1 MTKHGRSAD
10 NARAPFKKRAKSG
23 MQARLDIFFD
33 ASPKMRSTQ
42 SNATLLTE
50 EQQKIENITG
60 STSRPSVID
69 VDEDDIDSKP
79 VLLDFPPESKGK
91 EVLRQL
97 PSTETKSLEFNPLN
111 IDPVSYLPREQPW
124 LQNGAPYGFLA
135 YCLSTLS
142 QTRSRIAIVN
152 TLTNC
157 LQTIIIK
164 HSGSLLASLYL
175 LSNSL
180 APAYAPVELG
190 LGPSNISRAIQ
201 NISGVTPAVLKRLYN
216 TLGDPGDVA
225 MSAKSNLRTLVPHPP
240 LTVFDVY
247 NSLREIAHLKGQG
260 AAKQKQKVVEKLLI
274 SARGEEIRY
283 LTRTLCQ
290 NIRVG
295 AVRTSML
302 TALARAVVLCHASTN
317 KSDLN
322 MDLQVPFSLLSKIQS
337 SSLDA
342 KSKATEP
349 ARAKLNAI
357 YANAEALV
365 KRVFVK
371 HPNFDDIASA
381 ILDFG
386 LPDLEERVPLTIGQT
401 CAAYTCTLLLFY

>member
-1 MTKHGRSAD
+1 MAKRGHSAD

-23 MQARLDIFFD
+23 MQARLDTFFD
-33 ASPKMRSTQ
+33 ASPTQMRSTQ

-50 EQQKIENITG
+50 EQQKIENIG
-60 STSRPSVID
+60 NTSQPTVID
-69 VDEDDIDSKP
+69 VDEDDIDPKP
-79 VLLDFPPESKGK
+79 VLPDFPPEYKGK

-111 IDPVSYLPREQPW
+111 IDPVSYLPHEQPW
-124 LQNGAPYGFLA
+124 LHSGAPYGFLA
-135 YCLSTLS
+135 HCLSTLS
-142 QTRSRIAIVN
+142 QTRSRITIVN

-157 LQTIIIK
+157 LRTIIVK
-164 HSGSLLASLYL
+164 HSGSLLGSLYL

-216 TLGDPGDVA
+216 ALGDPGDVA
-225 MSAKSNLRTLVPHPP
+225 MSAKLNLRTLVPHPP
-240 LTVFDVY
+240 LTVSDVY
-247 NSLREIAHLKGQG
+247 NSLRQIAHLKGQG

-274 SARGEEIRY
+274 SAHGEEIRY

-317 KSDLN
+317 ISDLS
-322 MDLQVPFSLLSKIQS
+322 MDLQVPLSLLSKVRS
-337 SSLDA
+337 SSLDT
-342 KSKATEP
+342 KTRVTEP
-349 ARAKLNAI
+349 ARAKLNVI

-371 HPNFDDIASA
+371 HPNFDDIVLA

-401 CAAYTCTLLLFY
+401 CASCTCTLLLSY